1 MYRRLGVMLTATAM
15 VAAAAC
21 GGGAPADTSGGGTTA
36 GAPAAPP
43 AAAMTA
49 APPAAVPATVA
60 DIFPPGAAREQVLN
74 NCASCHNVACAAIGQ
89 RSVDRWNALK
99 ASHRDNVAN
108 ANLDAIFGYLNEHFG
123 ADKPQPQVPPA
134 FLEGGC
140 TPF

>member
-1 MYRRLGVMLTATAM
+1 MHRRLGLLLTAAAIVT
-15 VAAAAC
+15 AAAC
-21 GGGAPADTSGGGTTA
+21 GGGSPADTAAGGTTA
-36 GAPAAPP
+36 ETTATPAPAAM
-43 AAAMTA
+43 AAAPT
-49 APPAAVPATVA
+49 AAVPATVA

-108 ANLDAIFGYLNEHFG
+108 ANLDVIFAYLNEHFG